1 VRFVNETF
9 RKIRP
14 GVPLLHLHG
23 KMSQAKRQKIYW
35 RYHEM
40 KSAVLFA
47 TDIAARGLD
56 FKGIDWVV
64 QADCP
69 EDVDTYIHRSG
80 RTARY
85 NEGGSA
91 LLILM
96 PSEIRMI
103 ELLRNRKI
111 PIEEIQV
118 NPSRRI
124 SIKGSLQELLF
135 QDAEL
140 KILAQKAVRSYLRS
154 VHLMANK
161 EVFNVEVL
169 PHQEYAAS
177 LGLMGVP
184 QIKFLDTKKVDKH
197 EVTLQ
202 KQLEQLYEGGD
213 DDNIIPVKQKRK
225 NKSKVQKLLNKKN
238 ANVLSESVLK
248 MIEQNDHDTDDVL
261 VKKTEN
267 QTHLMD
273 FDDFQSKK
281 KDRGPTIDTLDLE
294 LDNKTD
300 FYETAQKELKDIDP
314 EDRKAYQLRIQK
326 KRLRYKL
333 KQKEEEKARKQA
345 ADVTIGYPVGCD
357 EDFEGK
363 ENYDSSSETSEKL
376 PQTNDSNSTQ
386 LPQNEDPPAPLKK
399 RKSPKMATNSFRRT
413 KRQKR

>member
-281 KDRGPTIDTLDLE
+281 KT
-294 LDNKTD
+294 
-300 FYETAQKELKDIDP
+300 
-314 EDRKAYQLRIQK
+314 
-326 KRLRYKL
+326 
-333 KQKEEEKARKQA
+333 
-345 ADVTIGYPVGCD
+345 
-357 EDFEGK
+357 EGQPL
-363 ENYDSSSETSEKL
+363 T
-376 PQTNDSNSTQ
+376 PWISNSTTK
-386 LPQNEDPPAPLKK
+386 PIFTKRLKK
-399 RKSPKMATNSFRRT
+399 NLKILIRKTEKHINSEFKKRDSDTNLNKKKKKKLASRRPM
-413 KRQKR
+413 